1 MELRSLAEGDLS
13 ELRRI
18 RRTPEVERWWGPI
31 EHDFPTGD
39 EPGATRLIVEVD
51 GVVAGMVQFY
61 EEPTPRFRHASVDLF
76 IDPALHN
83 RGIGAAAVRA
93 VVRLLVEER
102 GHHRVTID
110 PAVENAAA
118 IRAYEKAG
126 FRRVGVM
133 RAYELDADEQGWHDG
148 LLMEWTTPSGS
159 LNQAPM
165 PRAGSEPPSGR
176 RTP

>member
-1 MELRSLAEGDLS
+1 MRLRPLAEGDVS

-18 RRTPEVERWWGPI
+18 RGTPEVERWWGAI
-31 EHDFPTGD
+31 EDDFPMGD
-39 EPGATRLIVEVD
+39 EPGATRLAVEVD
-51 GVVAGMVQFY
+51 GAVAGMAQFY
-61 EEPTPRFRHASVDLF
+61 EEPAPRFRHATIDLF

-83 RGIGAAAVRA
+83 RGIGTAVVGA
-93 VVRLLVEER
+93 MVRLLVEER

-110 PAVENAAA
+110 PAVENAPA

-133 RAYELDADEQGWHDG
+133 RAYELDAEGRGWRDG

-159 LNQAPM
+159 VSQPPAPGA
-165 PRAGSEPPSGR
+165 R
-176 RTP
+176 